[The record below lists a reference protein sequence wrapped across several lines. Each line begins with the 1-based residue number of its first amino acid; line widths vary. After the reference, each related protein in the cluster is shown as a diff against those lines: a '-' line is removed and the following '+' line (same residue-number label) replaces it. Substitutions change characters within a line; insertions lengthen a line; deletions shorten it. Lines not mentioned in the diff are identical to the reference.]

1 MIIETRTP
9 ARAGLIGNPSD
20 GFNGVTI
27 SFTFDAFF
35 ATVKLWES
43 PQLEILPWQMDSYTF
58 NSVEDLVLSATNY
71 GYYGGLRLL
80 KATIKVFYDYCQS
93 LGISLDHRNFT
104 LAYSSNIPV
113 RVGLAGSS
121 GIITS
126 AMRALMQFYGV
137 TVPKETLPNLI
148 LKAESEELK
157 IGAGLQDRV
166 VQVYGGLV
174 YMDFDQ
180 ELMQRGFGQYE
191 NLPSQNL
198 PPLFIAYD
206 DSYTEG
212 TEVFHNPLRERYQ
225 RGDPEVISTINAIA
239 DCARQF
245 RPALEKSDLSEMT
258 RLVNE
263 NLELRC
269 RIQPVS
275 SLMGRLIKA
284 AKDAGAAVKLAGS
297 QGAVVGIYQDEE
309 MYRRLEENYR
319 QIGAKLLKPKI
330 IGYPFT

>member
-43 PQLEILPWQMDSYTF
+43 PQLEILPWKMDSYTF
-58 NSVEDLVLSATNY
+58 ASVEDLVLSATNY

-80 KATIKVFYDYCQS
+80 KATVKVFYDYCQNF
-93 LGISLDHRNFT
+93 GISLDQRNFT

-137 TVPKETLPNLI
+137 TVSKETLPNLI

-174 YMDFDQ
+174 YMDFAK

-191 NLPSQNL
+191 NLRLGKIKTHGLNGLQAHHLIS
-198 PPLFIAYD
+198 
-206 DSYTEG
+206 
-212 TEVFHNPLRERYQ
+212 NP
-225 RGDPEVISTINAIA
+225 
-239 DCARQF
+239 
-245 RPALEKSDLSEMT
+245 
-258 RLVNE
+258 
-263 NLELRC
+263 
-269 RIQPVS
+269 
-275 SLMGRLIKA
+275 
-284 AKDAGAAVKLAGS
+284 
-297 QGAVVGIYQDEE
+297 
-309 MYRRLEENYR
+309 
-319 QIGAKLLKPKI
+319 IG
-330 IGYPFT
+330 